1 MNPPVRRSGRL
12 NSNALRPVGWTSAD
26 AAGLPILPGLV
37 RYDEVAAG
45 VIAHALRFTVS
56 RTQKAYVLPARHW
69 ASSDVS
75 SLRPPM
81 GMRVRLKASYDLSSY
96 PPSAQVSRWNDAE
109 LNTLKRLRGSDFE
122 VVRLTGLVKP

>member
-1 MNPPVRRSGRL
+1 M
-12 NSNALRPVGWTSAD
+12 
-26 AAGLPILPGLV
+26 
-37 RYDEVAAG
+37 
-45 VIAHALRFTVS
+45 IAHALRFTVS

-122 VVRLTGLVKP
+122 VVRMTGLVKP